1 MTVDITQFPFT
12 DRSGGAERRHG
23 VGTGPAAYPTGGEAV
38 DPPNDLKLGTVWTFL
53 ADPAIN
59 ATPVTLLVRYDYTNN
74 TLRWFDMTGAEIAAL
89 TDLSPYS
96 YRFEVTGQ

>member
-1 MTVDITQFPFT
+1 MNIDITQFPFT

-23 VGTGPAAYPTGGEAV
+23 VGTGPASYTTGGETV

-59 ATPVTLLVRYDYTNN
+59 LTPIALLVKYDYANN
-74 TLRWFDMTGAEIAAL
+74 TLLWFQFDGTEVAAL
-89 TDLSPYS
+89 TDLSAYT
-96 YRFEVTGQ
+96 YRFEAAGQ